1 MSTGLDVPD
10 QQAERRAMV
19 DRQVRGRG
27 VVDER
32 VLEAMVVVPR
42 HLFVP
47 EQYRQ
52 HAHADRPWPIGHG
65 QTISQPL
72 MVALMIDA
80 ARFVG
85 EGWGSGLRSGRLP
98 DALAARAFE
107 PEASPPGLPAGAGA
121 PHEALQARLR
131 SLAAYLGGRVRL
143 WQAHM
148 GGCESG
154 DLVAQLPWVLALL
167 RCGEGPPLFPLGGT
181 PGFVR
186 VAAIT
191 NRFEGPQLRDVGVE
205 GGSLGAL
212 PAPHARVEGDWGN
225 SVVREDRAS
234 VGELP
239 QV

>member
-72 MVALMIDA
+72 MVALMLEA
-80 ARFVG
+80 AQLADCERVLEVG
-85 EGWGSGLRSGRLP
+85 AGSGYQAALLGQLVAEVVGLEIVPALAERARQTLAELGYQNVEVFLADGNLGHEPRAPYDAILVAAAAPHVPSALVDQLAVGGRLLMP
-98 DALAARAFE
+98 V
-107 PEASPPGLPAGAGA
+107 
-121 PHEALQARLR
+121 
-131 SLAAYLGGRVRL
+131 GGSF
-143 WQAHM
+143 Q
-148 GGCESG
+148 
-154 DLVAQLPWVLALL
+154 QTLL
-167 RCGEGPPLFPLGGT
+167 RLTKGADGSIATDDLGYCVFVPL
-181 PGFVR
+181 
-186 VAAIT
+186 
-191 NRFEGPQLRDVGVE
+191 VG
-205 GGSLGAL
+205 
-212 PAPHARVEGDWGN
+212 
-225 SVVREDRAS
+225 
-234 VGELP
+234 
-239 QV
+239 